1 MEPTPTVSHLA
12 YSLEPSAGMPG
23 YVWVGGAWDVNTEDP
38 SPCGGPSPTSPCGD
52 ATLHG
57 LRAGAQAGGWVRR
70 TAQKQ
75 GPRRGRHRPLRS
87 RAAARRHLPEP
98 RTRRPQAPSPP
109 RGPPEGPYLRSAYRV
124 RVTPARQNP
133 SKNLSVLNMVTFTDS
148 ATVSPK
154 MRMKMM
160 EKSSTGRRPNL
171 RADGDTVSHRR
182 PGRASPGA
190 SRRWAGTPR
199 SLHPSCTLVGRPRG
213 RGPRGR
219 APTPCPVNKGTTG
232 QQPLCDRREMGTSS
246 CWPAH
251 S

>member
-1 MEPTPTVSHLA
+1 MGRQHGGPQPLRRAEPHFSMWRCNPPRAPSRSSGWRAGETH
-12 YSLEPSAGMPG
+12 SLEAGSSPRKTPSSALQSCSTQAP
-23 YVWVGGAWDVNTEDP
+23 AR
-38 SPCGGPSPTSPCGD
+38 TS
-52 ATLHG
+52 H
-57 LRAGAQAGGWVRR
+57 
-70 TAQKQ
+70 
-75 GPRRGRHRPLRS
+75 
-87 RAAARRHLPEP
+87 AAAAGSL
-98 RTRRPQAPSPP
+98 TSSRPPL
-109 RGPPEGPYLRSAYRV
+109 EGPYLRSAYRV

-171 RADGDTVSHRR
+171 QADGDTVSHRR

-219 APTPCPVNKGTTG
+219 TPTPRPVNKGTQVNSRCVTDVRWEPVPVG
-232 QQPLCDRREMGTSS
+232 RPTPEFMGVIQQNQQ
-246 CWPAH
+246 
-251 S
+251 